1 MQNFTDEN
9 KTALQIVFIMSEK
22 RRNIGQ
28 LDHNDGGSPLKVNK
42 KKNSSSAV
50 QGGPINDNDQINRSN
65 PDTNKSGL
73 PLKVN
78 QKELPVRVRASCKLD
93 DPIDC
98 VSAYKSCSNDKTAT
112 VADSKTFSFVEAN
125 RPVLSDT
132 NLPSASFRKS
142 DGIAECVAHLPPELL
157 RKIKTFFFSYDES
170 ESDSDSDDE
179 RRRKNELFWLP
190 IPTANPE
197 ANRPVSPA
205 TGLPSTYSQRSNGI
219 AECVAHARRYLRR
232 FATEGSGSDD
242 DTAGSV

>member
-1 MQNFTDEN
+1 MQNFTDKN

-157 RKIKTFFFSYDES
+157 RKIKTFFFHMTNQIQIQMTKDVEKMNYSGF
-170 ESDSDSDDE
+170 
-179 RRRKNELFWLP
+179 LFQLQ
-190 IPTANPE
+190 IL
-197 ANRPVSPA
+197 RP
-205 TGLPSTYSQRSNGI
+205 TGLFHLLLVFHLHTPKEVMGLLN
-219 AECVAHARRYLRR
+219 V
-232 FATEGSGSDD
+232 
-242 DTAGSV
+242 